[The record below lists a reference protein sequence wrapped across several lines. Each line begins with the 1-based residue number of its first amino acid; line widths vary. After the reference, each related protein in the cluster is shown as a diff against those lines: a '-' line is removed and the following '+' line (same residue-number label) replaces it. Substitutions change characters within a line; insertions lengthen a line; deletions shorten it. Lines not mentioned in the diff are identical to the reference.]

1 MTDWLPDLG
10 GGKAIKEIRKQV
22 EKLEQIVRQHKQR
35 ISDNTSNI
43 EYNVEIAAKEVDRF
57 EEEHKRDMLKIEELQ
72 ASMQLLINYIMEA
85 AHKEWKEN
93 PKQKNSSMGEK
104 KTGLYKRYKDDN
116 LLL

>member
-57 EEEHKRDMLKIEELQ
+57 EEEHKRDMLKIEEL
-72 ASMQLLINYIMEA
+72 ASFPWLS
-85 AHKEWKEN
+85 EN
-93 PKQKNSSMGEK
+93 PDLGSHFCQSK
-104 KTGLYKRYKDDN
+104 KFSNVLVVESNTAV
-116 LLL
+116 